1 MRKSDPITTWTAEE
15 IDTALPRFAHDELAR
30 PAATLEWLD
39 AIVEY
44 WVAIVEGVPTTYEGL
59 QSVSDRIGIA
69 ENTNYGPQWDIVA
82 VESPDTL
89 VNSDRPLRVHTDLPY
104 RRLPPGLQ
112 LLLCETADAGGGETV
127 LVDGYGIAEALHST
141 DRKAWQTLTGTDQAF
156 AYVNEHQRYI
166 GGGPVIGLTAEGAPD
181 IIRHAPDLVLPLK
194 DESIQAE
201 VDQSLAV
208 LMNLAAS
215 PTYEFR
221 IRLEPGQL
229 VAFNNHRVL
238 HGRGD
243 VDIRTG
249 GRRIL
254 GCYSTL
260 DELASSRRVLR
271 RTTNPSNA
279 RSTHEVENPDA
290 RSAP

>member
-1 MRKSDPITTWTAEE
+1 MRKIDPITTWTAGE
-15 IDTALPRFAHDELAR
+15 IDTALPRFAHGELAR
-30 PAATLEWLD
+30 PEAALEWLD

-44 WVAIVEGVPTTYEGL
+44 GVTIVEGVPTTYEGL

-89 VNSDRPLRVHTDLPY
+89 VNSDHPLRVHTDLPY
-104 RRLPPGLQ
+104 RRLPPGMQ

-127 LVDGYGIAEALHST
+127 LVDGYGIAEELHST
-141 DRKAWQTLTGTDQAF
+141 DREAWQTLTGMDRAF

-166 GGGPVIGLTAEGAPD
+166 GGGPVIGLTAAGAPD
-181 IIRHAPDLVLPLK
+181 IIRHAPDLVLPMK
-194 DESIQAE
+194 DDALQAE
-201 VDQSLAV
+201 VDRSLEAF
-208 LMNLAAS
+208 MDLAAS

-243 VDIRTG
+243 VDMRTG

-271 RTTNPSNA
+271 RTPDPSNA
-279 RSTHEVENPDA
+279 QSIQQGRES
-290 RSAP
+290 